1 MKDENKELVLGIAT
15 GAGITICLG
24 TAALI
29 GRNIKLNQL
38 AINAEINST
47 ESERNLPERHGA
59 PYANT
64 SDPIEEEIERM
75 TEQTNEIKETVERY
89 EEELNTSVPT
99 STTATSSTSTESSTI
114 TSSISTETSAYS
126 LTDEELLALFPPIV
140 QDNSGNVIS
149 STTTVVSETP
159 GQVTSMT
166 SSISGGEVIKEE
178 VTTTY
183 EEVGYETGV
192 SREQQQF
199 ICTEGGRFPR
209 R

>member
-15 GAGITICLG
+15 GAGITLCLG
-24 TAALI
+24 AAALI

-47 ESERNLPERHGA
+47 ESERNLPERHVA
-59 PYANT
+59 PYGNT
-64 SDPIEEEIERM
+64 SDSIEEEIERM
-75 TEQTNEIKETVERY
+75 TEQTNETKEIVERY

-149 STTTVVSETP
+149 STSTVISEVP
-159 GQVTSMT
+159 GHQVSMT
-166 SSISGGEVIKEE
+166 SSISGGEVISYSEE
-178 VTTTY
+178 YIY
-183 EEVGYETGV
+183 EEVPAEKSIIRY
-192 SREQQQF
+192 
-199 ICTEGGRFPR
+199 
-209 R
+209 

>member
-1 MKDENKELVLGIAT
+1 MTKENKDLALGIVT

-24 TAALI
+24 AAALI

-59 PYANT
+59 PYGNT
-64 SDPIEEEIERM
+64 SDSIEEEIERM
-75 TEQTNEIKETVERY
+75 TEQTNEIKEIVERY

-149 STTTVVSETP
+149 STSTVISEVP
-159 GQVTSMT
+159 GHQVSMT
-166 SSISGGEVIKEE
+166 SSISGGEVISYSE
-178 VTTTY
+178 VNIY
-183 EEVGYETGV
+183 DEVPAEKSIIRY
-192 SREQQQF
+192 
-199 ICTEGGRFPR
+199 
-209 R
+209 